1 MTIQTFEPTPLSV
14 PAAPSEGLTKVRE
27 TAELMVLCK
36 QVADAVAGT
45 GMMPRHLRGKPEEA
59 AAVMMYGA
67 TLGLDPMQSVRLV
80 YEVHGQPGLYART
93 MDALVKA
100 AGHRTWTVASSDD
113 AVTVA
118 GQRRGTEHV
127 EEVTWTI
134 DRAKKAGYTKN
145 DKYQSDP
152 QSMLHA
158 KATAEVCRKIAPD
171 VLAGVYSVEEIQ
183 SETKWEA
190 EVTSVTR
197 STDALRGALGNT
209 PAPVAAE
216 PPAPVTATSPDAITS
231 GQQKKLGALMRE
243 AGITEREQALLYVG
257 DTIGRPVQSRNE
269 LTKVEAGQVIE
280 SLEADLLPVEGEP
293 A

>member
-1 MTIQTFEPTPLSV
+1 MTIQTLEGHALAAPV
-14 PAAPSEGLTKVRE
+14 APSEGLAKVRE
-27 TAELMVLCK
+27 TAELMALCK

-45 GMMPRHLRGKPEEA
+45 GMMPKHLRGKPEEA

-100 AGHRTWTVASSDD
+100 AGHRTWTVSSTDD

-118 GQRRGTEHV
+118 GQRRGTDHV

-134 DRAKKAGYTKN
+134 ERARKAGYTKN

-183 SETKWEA
+183 SETTWSA
-190 EVTSVTR
+190 EVTSVSR
-197 STDALRGALGNT
+197 STDALRGALNAT
-209 PAPVAAE
+209 PVPEPEPAPVA
-216 PPAPVTATSPDAITS
+216 ATSPDAITS
-231 GQQKKLGALMRE
+231 AQQKKLGALMRE
-243 AGITEREQALLYVG
+243 AGITERDQALLYVG

-269 LTKVEAGQVIE
+269 LTKVEAGKVIE
-280 SLEADLLPVEGEP
+280 SLEADLLPVDGEP